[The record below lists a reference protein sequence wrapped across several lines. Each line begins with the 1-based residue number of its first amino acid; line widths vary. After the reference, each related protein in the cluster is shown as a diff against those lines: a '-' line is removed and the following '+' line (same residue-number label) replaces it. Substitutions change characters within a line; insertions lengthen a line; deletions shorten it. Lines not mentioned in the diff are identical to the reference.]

1 MNNKKLVLTIFATL
15 AGGFIIGFFTSGR
28 LAHRRMDKLRNMM
41 YEPKAEQRHFIKK
54 LQLSD
59 EQIAQISPIM
69 DTMVPNQM
77 KLRKKHR
84 KEMDAERIAMFD
96 EIKKYLNDEQNET
109 LTRMKSR
116 MSQRPAGPPRRR
128 HQR

>member
-1 MNNKKLVLTIFATL
+1 MNNKKLVLTLFATL
-15 AGGFIIGFFTSGR
+15 ACGFIIGFFTSGR

-41 YEPKAEQRHFIKK
+41 HESKAVQRHFIKK

-59 EQIAQISPIM
+59 EQIAQILPIM

-96 EIKKYLNDEQNET
+96 EIKKYLDYEQNKT
-109 LTRMKSR
+109 LTLMKSR
-116 MSQRPAGPPRRR
+116 MNRRPPRPPRKR
-128 HQR
+128 H